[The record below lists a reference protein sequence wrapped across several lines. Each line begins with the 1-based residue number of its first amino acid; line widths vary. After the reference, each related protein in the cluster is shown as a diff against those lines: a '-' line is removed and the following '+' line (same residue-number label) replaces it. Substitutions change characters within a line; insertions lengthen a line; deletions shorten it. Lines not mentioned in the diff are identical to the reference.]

1 MERLGLGSIKYTVEM
16 ECYHLDY
23 HSPCALLSPRI
34 SHPGFFGIQQLG
46 LARSWIYSKTK
57 LNILQVDIFY
67 PKMFVRYV
75 FYVSFIADS
84 EWGPLDPMNHA
95 QE

>member
-1 MERLGLGSIKYTVEM
+1 MLSSGLSQP
-16 ECYHLDY
+16 LR
-23 HSPCALLSPRI
+23 PPLSSYQPSRVLWNTT
-34 SHPGFFGIQQLG
+34 QQLG

-75 FYVSFIADS
+75 FYVSFITDI